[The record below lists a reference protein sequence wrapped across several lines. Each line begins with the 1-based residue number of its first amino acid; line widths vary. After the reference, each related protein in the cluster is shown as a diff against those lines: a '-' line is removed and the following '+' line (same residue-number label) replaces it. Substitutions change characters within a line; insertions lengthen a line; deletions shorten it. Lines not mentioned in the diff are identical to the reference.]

1 MTNKKT
7 VILQACVG
15 TSSGYGA
22 RSRDIA
28 WALIE
33 NENYDVK
40 IISTPWGGTPQN
52 FLNSSD
58 PKHCKIIER
67 VIQPTEQ
74 LQQPDVFIQITVPN
88 EFQKVGTFKSIGITA
103 GMETNLV
110 DPSWLEGINRMDLT
124 LCSSKHSAEV
134 FKQNKYDKL
143 DQNTKQKVGELLSEK
158 EVDVLF
164 EGIDFSIYHK
174 TDALN
179 KNIVDAMA
187 DIKESFCF
195 LTVGHWLPGQM
206 WEDRKNMGGTI
217 WTFLDTFKNKINAP
231 ALVLKISCGVYSE
244 IDKHEIQKRINSI
257 KNSFEHTATRLP
269 NVYLLH
275 GDLTDEEMNSVYN
288 HPKIKA
294 MLSMTKGEGF
304 GRPLAEFATTGKPI
318 IVSAYSGHTDF
329 LPAEMVMYIPG
340 EMKNVHSSAAVPNMI
355 LEQAQWFMPNPAVAG
370 RYMIDTFE
378 NYKSKLE
385 VSRKL
390 PKHLKDNFSYDKM
403 KETLYK
409 WIEAPIAAPKVPQ
422 PQQLKLPQLRKIELP
437 QLKKDRIT

>member
-164 EGIDFSIYHK
+164 EGIDFSIYYK
-174 TDALN
+174 TDSLN

-318 IVSAYSGHTDF
+318 IVSAYSG
-329 LPAEMVMYIPG
+329 
-340 EMKNVHSSAAVPNMI
+340 
-355 LEQAQWFMPNPAVAG
+355 QPNPAVAG